1 MLRGTVELECGGAS
15 MGGVLDGWRQSR
27 YLHSPDLQREIVNEM
42 SVGRGEKGR
51 QQRSAR
57 ITPQGGPAFTTP
69 PPPHIISFL
78 YISPPSPTS
87 SSLSATPALRCHDES
102 RRRGPAI
109 HHKRR
114 AGTYREPRD
123 VVQYH
128 RELGVPRAGL
138 CSGQCQWQGV
148 RRFLSTILPS

>member
-42 SVGRGEKGR
+42 SVGRGEKG
-51 QQRSAR
+51 S
-57 ITPQGGPAFTTP
+57 AFTTP

-109 HHKRR
+109 QHKRR

-138 CSGQCQWQGV
+138 SSGQCQWQGV

>member
-1 MLRGTVELECGGAS
+1 LRGTVELECGGAS

-69 PPPHIISFL
+69 PPPHIISFPL
-78 YISPPSPTS
+78 HFSPKSNLQQSVCDPSAPM
-87 SSLSATPALRCHDES
+87 
-102 RRRGPAI
+102 
-109 HHKRR
+109 
-114 AGTYREPRD
+114 PR
-123 VVQYH
+123 
-128 RELGVPRAGL
+128 
-138 CSGQCQWQGV
+138 
-148 RRFLSTILPS
+148 